1 VFDATRLAGCPE
13 VPLST
18 VSRSAFI
25 VAVAVLAIGAAGC
38 GSSGNKASSNTSTTL
53 AASGTTTAGGPTS
66 TAATAGVDSIAIQN
80 FKFGP
85 DPLDVKQG
93 SKVTVAILDDNVPHS
108 VTADDGSFDTGIFMK
123 SSGPKTITVSKGGTI
138 HYHCQ
143 VHNFMKGT
151 INAT

>member
-1 VFDATRLAGCPE
+1 M
-13 VPLST
+13 
-18 VSRSAFI
+18 
-25 VAVAVLAIGAAGC
+25 VAMAVLAIGTAGC
-38 GSSGNKASSNTSTTL
+38 GSSGNKSSSSTTTTL
-53 AASGTTTAGGPTS
+53 AASATTAVGGPTS
-66 TAATAGVDSIAIQN
+66 TGAAGGSDNITIQN
-80 FKFGP
+80 FKFSP

-123 SSGPKTITVSKGGTI
+123 STGPKTITVSKGGII